1 MYGWSPKQVKEQ
13 VYPKDVE
20 VYLRVG
26 RYKKLE
32 EQMMNLVI
40 AHNPHTK
47 EPKALFRELKA
58 ELTKLRGV
66 DNSALDRA
74 GLQRLKQKMMFDR
87 SKLKGKNK

>member
-1 MYGWSPKQVKEQ
+1 
-13 VYPKDVE
+13 
-20 VYLRVG
+20 
-26 RYKKLE
+26 
-32 EQMMNLVI
+32 MMDLI
-40 AHNPHTK
+40 ITSNPHTK

>member
-47 EPKALFRELKA
+47 EPKALFKELQA
-58 ELTKLRGV
+58 ELTKLRGI
-66 DNSALDRA
+66 DNSELDRE
-74 GLQRLKQKMMFDR
+74 GLQRLKQKMFMDR
-87 SKLKGKNK
+87 KKYKK